1 MPNCDVSECDGLQQ
15 HYPDA
20 KVLLSIRD
28 PDAWYESTLN
38 TIYRAGPS
46 TNQKLLMALKL
57 PFSSKLRQIVRVFR
71 LAQKDVWQGDFQ
83 GKFTDKFIALEVF
96 TQHIEE
102 VKRVVPPERLLV
114 YQVKEGWE
122 PLCRFLGVPIPQNKP
137 FPRLNDRAAFEQMSK
152 QLLTW

>member
-1 MPNCDVSECDGLQQ
+1 MLELLQHPEQVTFWENVSQGKRTDWNALFEGYQAIVDFPGYRYYRQLMQ

-83 GKFTDKFIALEVF
+83 GKFTDKFFALER
-96 TQHIEE
+96 TSRQSPPSA
-102 VKRVVPPERLLV
+102 KRGG
-114 YQVKEGWE
+114 EG
-122 PLCRFLGVPIPQNKP
+122 
-137 FPRLNDRAAFEQMSK
+137 
-152 QLLTW
+152 